1 MKFKALSE
9 NRVPKNVDG
18 EANIHKCS
26 WTNRHFLGPLKKKK
40 HRLYLRA
47 LNLQGLGRTHFPP
60 QCIQR
65 QRGSSWVVGWPLEY
79 LLLAQSQNPQ
89 IYWKGMNSWEPIM
102 EENMVD
108 SQRPFPS
115 LGGRQHC
122 QRINLCICLGREWIH
137 WIAETG
143 WTGWSILLYFVQQV
157 ILQPRSRLS
166 ANHCIWSSLAN
177 HNGTK
182 SRPLKLLK
190 SVGLLMGEIHGNPI
204 FDGKS
209 HKHTHTTHRHTHT
222 CLLILY
228 KGIDHDPFSLM
239 CFPLKAL
246 NIAIL
251 KGSQVSFHFQRVNQ
265 QVFVGLSAKFPF
277 LFKGIVFPCPLVTLV
292 SLNRSAMTLKI
303 PWPKSWLVHA
313 ITGK

>member
-1 MKFKALSE
+1 MIPDDLSSIFWGTTALPE
-9 NRVPKNVDG
+9 NKSL
-18 EANIHKCS
+18 HLS
-26 WTNRHFLGPLKKKK
+26 WER
-40 HRLYLRA
+40 
-47 LNLQGLGRTHFPP
+47 
-60 QCIQR
+60 
-65 QRGSSWVVGWPLEY
+65 
-79 LLLAQSQNPQ
+79 
-89 IYWKGMNSWEPIM
+89 MNSLNCRDWLDWLE
-102 EENMVD
+102 
-108 SQRPFPS
+108 
-115 LGGRQHC
+115 H
-122 QRINLCICLGREWIH
+122 
-137 WIAETG
+137 
-143 WTGWSILLYFVQQV
+143 FVQQV

-190 SVGLLMGEIHGNPI
+190 SVGLLMGKIHGNPI

-209 HKHTHTTHRHTHT
+209 HKHTHT

-228 KGIDHDPFSLM
+228 KGIDNDPFSLM

-265 QVFVGLSAKFPF
+265 QVFVGLSAKFPY
-277 LFKGIVFPCPLVTLV
+277 LFKGTVFSCPRVTLWSV
-292 SLNRSAMTLKI
+292 WTARRWRWKSN
-303 PWPKSWLVHA
+303 PKSWLVHV